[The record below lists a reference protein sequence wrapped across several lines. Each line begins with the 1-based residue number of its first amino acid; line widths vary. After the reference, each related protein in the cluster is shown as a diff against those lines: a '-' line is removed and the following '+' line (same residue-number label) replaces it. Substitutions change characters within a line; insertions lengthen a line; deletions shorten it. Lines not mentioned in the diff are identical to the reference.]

1 MNKKPAAL
9 PFTFRCDYRPSLII
23 IVVVVVVIIIHP
35 SSLPSVGDIIVI
47 NILIVIVHGNPR
59 ITALLARRG

>member
-23 IVVVVVVIIIHP
+23 IVVVVVIIIHP